1 MDEKYIFREARGDE
15 IQAVFDLIMRRVAW
29 MDTVG
34 IKQWNTTKYDERYP
48 LDYYEKRRQMHEL
61 FVLEDART
69 GKMLAVGALFHDDI
83 RWPDPQNAFYL
94 HHLAS
99 DTDAKGTGGIFLE
112 LAEAY
117 TASCGKQYMRLD
129 SAVGNKFLESFYTSR
144 GYVEAG
150 TCSDGLYHGI
160 LRQKKLF

>member
-1 MDEKYIFREARGDE
+1 MEEKYIFREARADE

-48 LDYYEKRRQMHEL
+48 LSYYEKRRQMQEL
-61 FVLEDART
+61 FVLEDAET

-83 RWPDPQNAFYL
+83 RWPDPKNAFYL

-99 DTDAKGTGGIFLE
+99 DTDAKGAGSIFLE
-112 LAEAY
+112 LAECY
-117 TASCGKQYMRLD
+117 TAGCGKQYMRLD
-129 SAVGNKFLESFYTSR
+129 SAIGNQFLESFYTGR

-160 LRQKKLF
+160 LRQKKLY

>member
-1 MDEKYIFREARGDE
+1 M
-15 IQAVFDLIMRRVAW
+15 Q
-29 MDTVG
+29 
-34 IKQWNTTKYDERYP
+34 
-48 LDYYEKRRQMHEL
+48 
-61 FVLEDART
+61 EDAET

-99 DTDAKGTGGIFLE
+99 DTDAKGAGSIFLE
-112 LAEAY
+112 LAESY
-117 TASCGKQYMRLD
+117 TAGCGKQYMRLD
-129 SAVGNKFLESFYTSR
+129 SAIGNQFLESFYTGR

-160 LRQKKLF
+160 LRQKKLY

>member
-1 MDEKYIFREARGDE
+1 MDSKYIFREARPDE

-34 IKQWNTTKYDERYP
+34 IKQWNTTKYDQRYP
-48 LDYYEKRRQMHEL
+48 LHYYEKRRQMHEL
-61 FVLEDART
+61 FVLEDAGT

-99 DTDAKGTGGIFLE
+99 DTDAKGFGSVFLE
-112 LAEAY
+112 MAEAY

-129 SAVGNKFLESFYTSR
+129 SAIDNPVLTAYYESQGYAPVGS
-144 GYVEAG
+144 
-150 TCSDGLYHGI
+150 CIDGMYEGI
-160 LRQKKLF
+160 LRQKALP

>member
-1 MDEKYIFREARGDE
+1 MENQYIFREARADE
-15 IQAVFDLIMRRVAW
+15 IQGVFDLIMRRVAW

-48 LDYYEKRRQMHEL
+48 LHYYESRRQMHEL
-61 FVLEDART
+61 FVLEDAAS

-99 DTDAKGTGGIFLE
+99 DTDAQGFGSIFLE
-112 LAEAY
+112 KAEEY

-129 SAVGNKFLESFYTSR
+129 SAIGNKFLESFYTSR

-150 TCSDGLYHGI
+150 RCQDGLYYGI